1 MLNRI
6 FVGISLA
13 IFIYYCLYNKYKYFM
28 FFVINMTVIYD
39 CIYLWI
45 NNIQKTIIITLFIF
59 MFLFNL
65 YLLYLYEI
73 NEQILI
79 LLVAVAQ
86 ISDVYQYLCGIHFG
100 INRIGWLSKHKTYEG
115 YIGGLILT
123 YLTFCFKL
131 EFTQVLIIYLLG
143 IIGGLLSSLF
153 KRYLG
158 IKDYSN
164 LLGSHGG
171 WLDRID
177 SIILPCLIGPP
188 II

>member
-1 MLNRI
+1 M
-6 FVGISLA
+6 
-13 IFIYYCLYNKYKYFM
+13 
-28 FFVINMTVIYD
+28 
-39 CIYLWI
+39 
-45 NNIQKTIIITLFIF
+45 
-59 MFLFNL
+59 
-65 YLLYLYEI
+65 
-73 NEQILI
+73 
-79 LLVAVAQ
+79 
-86 ISDVYQYLCGIHFG
+86 
-100 INRIGWLSKHKTYEG
+100 
-115 YIGGLILT
+115 T

-131 EFTQVLIIYLLG
+131 EFTQVLIIYLSG

-188 II
+188 IIYRKVLDYPGGCEKM